1 MRLVVAVLGLCR
13 IDILLAVWLFAVA
26 VSLRLSM
33 PFDKLLASLDDSR
46 SITRKTTVCAV
57 FHLL

>member
-26 VSLRLSM
+26 VT
-33 PFDKLLASLDDSR
+33 ASLFRISPQNR
-46 SITRKTTVCAV
+46 GI
-57 FHLL
+57 